1 MPIPALRF
9 YQSRDRWGR
18 CLRYE
23 QSLYRKGPFLKLER
37 AFFIGINNRGC
48 DLDNSIGIITTQ
60 HANFDVELRL
70 ESGRLLGPL
79 TLAYETY
86 GILNSDAS
94 NVILVTHA
102 WTGNAHAAGIYT
114 EEDRKPGWWDNMI
127 GPGKV
132 LDTDRYFIL
141 CSNTIGSCKGS
152 TGPTSIDPHTQR
164 PYRLKFPVLMVRDMV
179 RAQKLLL
186 DHLGIKSLLSIVGGS
201 MGAMQAIEWAIHYP
215 QMVRSIVPIA
225 GTGKTS
231 PMAISL
237 NALARQAIYN
247 DPLWKKGNYQTE
259 HPPADGLALARAVG
273 HISFLSDQ
281 SMQLKFDRR
290 FSVRDG
296 MFDFFGKFEVE
307 RYLDYNGKNFVDQF
321 DTNSFLY
328 LAKALDLYNVSW
340 NFDSLTEALE
350 RISCQSLWFAFTS
363 DWLYRP
369 EQTEE
374 LVTEL
379 QRLNKTA
386 NYHLIDSDYGH
397 DSFLVEPE
405 KYIPLLK
412 EFLDQLD
419 S

>member
-1 MPIPALRF
+1 M
-9 YQSRDRWGR
+9 
-18 CLRYE
+18 
-23 QSLYRKGPFLKLER
+23 
-37 AFFIGINNRGC
+37 
-48 DLDNSIGIITTQ
+48 DNSVGIVTTEYA
-60 HANFDVELRL
+60 HFDVELRL

-86 GILNSDAS
+86 GELNPDAS

-102 WTGNAHAAGIYT
+102 WTGNAHAAGFHT

-132 LDTDRYFIL
+132 LDTDHYFII
-141 CSNTIGSCKGS
+141 CSNTIGSCHGS
-152 TGPTSIDPHTQR
+152 TGPTSINPRTKR
-164 PYRLKFPVLMVRDMV
+164 PYRLNFPVLMVRDMV
-179 RAQKLLL
+179 HAQKLLL

-201 MGAMQAIEWAIHYP
+201 MGAMQAIEWAIHFP
-215 QMVRSIVPIA
+215 EMVRSIVPIA
-225 GTGKTS
+225 GTGRTS
-231 PMAISL
+231 PMAIAL

-247 DPLWKKGNYQTE
+247 DPLFKKGNYQPE

-273 HISFLSDQ
+273 HISFLSDT
-281 SMQLKFDRR
+281 SMQLKFERR

-296 MFDFFGKFEVE
+296 MFDFFGKFEIE

-328 LAKALDLYNVSW
+328 LAKALDLYDVAW
-340 NFDSLTEALE
+340 NFDSISEALE

-363 DWLYRP
+363 DWLYP
-369 EQTEE
+369 PQQTEE
-374 LVTEL
+374 LVNEL
-379 QRLNKTA
+379 KRQNKSV

-412 EFLDQLD
+412 EFLGQID
-419 S
+419 SSPLSK

>member
-1 MPIPALRF
+1 
-9 YQSRDRWGR
+9 
-18 CLRYE
+18 
-23 QSLYRKGPFLKLER
+23 LENST
-37 AFFIGINNRGC
+37 GIV
-48 DLDNSIGIITTQ
+48 TTKYVD
-60 HANFDVELRL
+60 FEVELRL
-70 ESGRLLGPL
+70 ESGRLLGPV

-86 GILNSDAS
+86 GTLNQDAT

-102 WTGNAHAAGIYT
+102 WTGNAHAAGLHS
-114 EEDRKPGWWDNMI
+114 EEDRRPGWWDNMI

-132 LDTDRYFIL
+132 LDTNRYFVL

-152 TGPTSIDPHTQR
+152 TGPTSINPRTKR
-164 PYRLKFPVLMVRDMV
+164 PYRLSFPVLMVRDMV

-201 MGAMQAIEWAIHYP
+201 MGAMQAIEWAIHFP
-215 QMVRSIVPIA
+215 EMVRSIVPIA
-225 GTGKTS
+225 GTGRTS
-231 PMAISL
+231 PMAIAL
-237 NALARQAIYN
+237 NALARQAVFN
-247 DPLWKKGNYQTE
+247 DPLFKKGNYQPE

-273 HISFLSDQ
+273 HISFLSDK
-281 SMQLKFDRR
+281 SMQLKFERR

-296 MFDFFGKFEVE
+296 MFDFFGQFEIE
-307 RYLDYNGKNFVDQF
+307 RYLDYNGRNFVDQF

-328 LAKALDLYNVSW
+328 LAKALDLYDVAW
-340 NFDSLTEALE
+340 NFDSISEALE

-363 DWLYRP
+363 DWLYP
-369 EQTEE
+369 PTQTEE

-379 QRLNKTA
+379 QRLNKTV

-419 S
+419 QPLFSK

>member
-1 MPIPALRF
+1 LNN
-9 YQSRDRWGR
+9 SV
-18 CLRYE
+18 
-23 QSLYRKGPFLKLER
+23 
-37 AFFIGINNRGC
+37 GIV
-48 DLDNSIGIITTQ
+48 TTKY
-60 HANFDVELRL
+60 ADFDVELRL

-86 GILNSDAS
+86 GKLNQEAS
-94 NVILVTHA
+94 NAILVTHA
-102 WTGNAHAAGIYT
+102 WTGNAHAAGLHS

-132 LDTDRYFIL
+132 LDTNRYFVL

-152 TGPTSIDPHTQR
+152 TGPASINPRTQR
-164 PYRLKFPVLMVRDMV
+164 PYRLSFPVLMVRDMV

-186 DHLGIKSLLSIVGGS
+186 DHLGVKSLASIIGGS

-215 QMVRSIVPIA
+215 EMVRSIVPIA
-225 GTGKTS
+225 GTGRTS
-231 PMAISL
+231 PMAIAL
-237 NALARQAIYN
+237 NALARQSIFN
-247 DPLWKKGNYQTE
+247 DPLWKKGNYQPE
-259 HPPADGLALARAVG
+259 HPPADGLSLARAVG
-273 HISFLSDQ
+273 HISFLSDI
-281 SMQLKFDRR
+281 SMQLKFERR

-296 MFDFFGKFEVE
+296 MFDFFGKFEIE

-328 LAKALDLYNVSW
+328 LAKALDLYDVAW
-340 NFDSLTEALE
+340 NFDSLSEALDQ
-350 RISCQSLWFAFTS
+350 IKCPSLWLAFTS
-363 DWLYRP
+363 DWLYP
-369 EQTEE
+369 PQQTEE

-379 QRLNKTA
+379 QQLNKTV

-412 EFLDQLD
+412 DFLNQGN
-419 S
+419 